1 MYSECVKMI
10 YPLQNRVRK
19 LVLALPCVCVL
30 AQTSYSQI
38 LKQMYIK
45 MPLQLE
51 LIKTIFK
58 S

>member
-1 MYSECVKMI
+1 MI